1 MIKILAVSD
10 SHGNKDILNEL
21 ALRYSNQV
29 DHFVHCGDS
38 ELSSSD
44 LIWGIMSTV
53 MGNCDYDYQMND
65 EYRFQAGSKNVLVVH
80 GHQHSVRSSIAGLKR
95 EAQQAN
101 VSLVF
106 YGHTHIAKAE
116 QEEGILFIN
125 PGSISQ
131 PRGSLMEK
139 TYCIVTLDDQTATV
153 TYYNDHHQEVVD
165 LRKQFQM
172 L

>member
-65 EYRFQAGSKNVLVVH
+65 LIPFPGRQRKMYWLSTGI
-80 GHQHSVRSSIAGLKR
+80 SI
-95 EAQQAN
+95 
-101 VSLVF
+101 
-106 YGHTHIAKAE
+106 
-116 QEEGILFIN
+116 
-125 PGSISQ
+125 P
-131 PRGSLMEK
+131 
-139 TYCIVTLDDQTATV
+139 
-153 TYYNDHHQEVVD
+153 
-165 LRKQFQM
+165 
-172 L
+172 

>member
-10 SHGNKDILNEL
+10 SHGKKDILNEL
-21 ALRYSNQV
+21 ALRYTNQV
-29 DHFVHCGDS
+29 DYFVHCGDS

-53 MGNCDYDYQMND
+53 MGNCDYDFQMND
-65 EYRFQAGSKNVLVVH
+65 EYRFQAGDRDVLVVH
-80 GHQHSVRSSIAGLKR
+80 GHRHSVRDSVAGLKN

-101 VSLVF
+101 ASLVF

-116 QEEGILFIN
+116 QEDGILFIN

-131 PRGSLMEK
+131 PRGTLMEK
-139 TYCIVTLDDQTATV
+139 TYCIVTLDEQTATV
-153 TYYNDHHQEVVD
+153 TYYNDRHQEMAD
-165 LRKQFQM
+165 MKKRFQM

>member
-10 SHGNKDILNEL
+10 SHGQKDILNEL
-21 ALRYSNQV
+21 ALRYANQV

-65 EYRFQAGSKNVLVVH
+65 EYRFQAAGKNVLVVH
-80 GHQHSVRSSIAGLKR
+80 GHRHSVRDSVAGLKR

-101 VSLVF
+101 ASLVF

-116 QEEGILFIN
+116 QEDGILFIN

-131 PRGSLMEK
+131 PRGTLMEK
-139 TYCIVTLDDQTATV
+139 TYCIVTLDGRSVTV
-153 TYYNDHHQEVVD
+153 TYYNDRHQEMVD
-165 LRKQFQM
+165 LNKQFQI

>member
-95 EAQQAN
+95 EAEQAN

-106 YGHTHIAKAE
+106 
-116 QEEGILFIN
+116 
-125 PGSISQ
+125 
-131 PRGSLMEK
+131 
-139 TYCIVTLDDQTATV
+139 
-153 TYYNDHHQEVVD
+153 
-165 LRKQFQM
+165 
-172 L
+172 

>member
-1 MIKILAVSD
+1 
-10 SHGNKDILNEL
+10 
-21 ALRYSNQV
+21 
-29 DHFVHCGDS
+29 
-38 ELSSSD
+38 
-44 LIWGIMSTV
+44 MSTV

-80 GHQHSVRSSIAGLKR
+80 GHQHSVGGSIAGLKR

-131 PRGSLMEK
+131 PRGTLMEK